1 MILGDARTGKLAD
14 NLVAFGR
21 SLRRAGLPID
31 ASRIALAQEAAMQ
44 VGLEHKGDFKAALE
58 TVLTST
64 HAHQSLFNE
73 LFDLFFKD
81 PELANKLLS
90 QLLPQVSGKAPP
102 KSKRPRVAQALNPKR
117 EAQEKQRVEDS
128 QIKLDAAMTASDLDR
143 IRHADFNQ
151 LSTGEFALVER
162 LASQLLFALPTY
174 ASRRTKLGATGT
186 TPDWPSYF
194 RELTQIGDDALPQRM
209 RERQQKPLPLVVLVD
224 VSGSMERYARM
235 MLSFLH
241 TATAQLSQR
250 KVFAF
255 GTRLTD
261 LSVAFK
267 HSDPDLMLGVASQA
281 IGDFAGGT
289 RLGDSLATL
298 RHEHAR
304 ALVGRRTLVM
314 LISDGLDTGEPEQ
327 LSEQLDWLKR
337 HCGQLLWL
345 NPLLRFDGYTPS
357 ARGPAQLFT
366 KVDRML
372 AVHNLERL
380 EQLADSIQSLISKK
394 RIRN

>member
-1 MILGDARTGKLAD
+1 MLGDARTGKLAD

-21 SLRRAGLPID
+21 TLRRAGLPVD
-31 ASRIALAQEAAMQ
+31 AATIALAQQAAMH
-44 VGLEHKGDFKAALE
+44 VGFEHRGDFKAALE
-58 TVLTST
+58 TVLTTS
-64 HAHQSLFNE
+64 HAHQGIFNE
-73 LFDLFFKD
+73 LFDLFFRD

-90 QLLPQVSGKAPP
+90 QLLPQASGKAPP

-117 EAQEKQRVEDS
+117 EEQQKLGGQDS
-128 QIKLDAAMTASDLDR
+128 QIRLDAAMTASDLDR

-162 LASQLLFALPTY
+162 LASQLTFALPTY
-174 ASRRTKLGATGT
+174 ASRRTKLGKAGYR
-186 TPDWPSYF
+186 PDWPSYF
-194 RELTQIGDDALPQRM
+194 RDLTQVGDDALAQRM
-209 RERQQKPLPLVVLVD
+209 RERQQKPLPLVILVD

-241 TATAQLSQR
+241 AATANLSQR
-250 KVFAF
+250 KIFAF

-261 LSVAFK
+261 LSLAFK
-267 HSDPDLMLGVASQA
+267 QSDPDQMLGLSSQA

-298 RHEHAR
+298 RQNHAR
-304 ALVGRRTLVM
+304 ALIGRRTLVM
-314 LISDGLDTGEPEQ
+314 LISDGLDTGEPTQ
-327 LSEQLDWLKR
+327 LGEQLDWLKR

-357 ARGPAQLFT
+357 ARGPAQLFA
-366 KVDRML
+366 KSDRML

-380 EQLADSIQSLISKK
+380 EQLSSSIQSLISKK
-394 RIRN
+394 RIRK